1 MNPFGPQP
9 DVKGAELGEVAWQ
22 ILAVELGQGKID

>member
-9 DVKGAELGEVAWQ
+9 DVRGTDLDAVVEQ
-22 ILAVELGQGKID
+22 ILEIELEKS

>member
-9 DVKGAELGEVAWQ
+9 DVRGTDLIDVAEK
-22 ILAVELGQGKID
+22 ILAVELEQG

>member
-9 DVKGAELGEVAWQ
+9 DVKGADLSDVTEKVLAFELE
-22 ILAVELGQGKID
+22 QG